1 MARRGLDK
9 GKLTKEKRVLNSGF
23 LQVQPKPTK
32 DVRTLYNGLGL
43 GKDPPAYAL
52 LFIFPIDIDLIAAI
66 SAIIAIVIINFIFQ
80 SFPFHLLWHAT

>member
-1 MARRGLDK
+1 MVRRGLDK

-52 LFIFPIDIDLIAAI
+52 LFIGHIYILPIAAI
-66 SAIIAIVIINFIFQ
+66 SA
-80 SFPFHLLWHAT
+80 